1 MWEGDQV
8 PDENPFKDGC
18 FRPPPIDQV
27 EDEPQVLSIISH
39 DGFVFCDETMAGD
52 SQLTHTAMNITKPL
66 KGIWHVIMDHD
77 SQQAC
82 LMKQAQGADEQ
93 HMMLASELLDWDM
106 YKHDVTGERFM
117 VGHRGGKHVG
127 EQESLDQ
134 LLCMH
139 MEADVIVTVMSSVE
153 TTIPVSVF
161 QHPRDFKSRVYWS
174 LPHVYEFMGLTCH
187 GSTPSKWIAK
197 GKQA

>member
-8 PDENPFKDGC
+8 PDGNPFKDGC

-127 EQESLDQ
+127 EQESLTNCCACTWR
-134 LLCMH
+134 L
-139 MEADVIVTVMSSVE
+139 MS
-153 TTIPVSVF
+153 
-161 QHPRDFKSRVYWS
+161 
-174 LPHVYEFMGLTCH
+174 
-187 GSTPSKWIAK
+187 
-197 GKQA
+197 